1 MYRKR
6 DVLAGEEPLDKK
18 QRKVGLSSEG
28 LQIADDLDDHFFE
41 NDQFMKMCMELK
53 RETKAFM
60 APYKDVHKDKQK
72 KANQPK
78 IIFFTTSSVSAIR
91 HILYVVRSP

>member
-1 MYRKR
+1 MYGKR

-41 NDQFMKMCMELK
+41 NDQFMNMCIELK
-53 RETKAFM
+53 RESKAFM
-60 APYKDVHKDKQK
+60 AP
-72 KANQPK
+72 
-78 IIFFTTSSVSAIR
+78 
-91 HILYVVRSP
+91 